1 MSVEL
6 ISFIVVFVAGAA
18 CLFGAKQ
25 MCAFAASR
33 SLWAWQRKMALSP
46 INIMSVR
53 LIGAIAMICSAFAVW
68 SGRLPYSN

>member
-6 ISFIVVFVAGAA
+6 IFFLVFFPAGAA

-46 INIMSVR
+46 INIMLIR
-53 LIGAIAMICSAFAVW
+53 LVGATAMICSAFAVW
-68 SGRLPYSN
+68 SGRLP